1 MPRTSDLPTDSVD
14 AQVTIVGA
22 TMPKELVDSLQDM
35 LLVRTDISLFL
46 NRSATNT
53 HDAPTRNILP
63 GAFFY
68 GAFV

>member
-22 TMPKELVDSLQDM
+22 TMPKELVDNLQDM

-53 HDAPTRNILP
+53 YDAPTWNILP
-63 GAFFY
+63 GTFFY